1 MNADEKSRRIRRRL
15 ELAIPVR
22 VRGHDSADHEWTE
35 MSRLIDV
42 TPFGARLKLTRPT
55 EAGRLLHVT
64 IAMPRAMRCFDH
76 AEDQY
81 RVWSLVRNVISLVP
95 SEKSPAIIEAG
106 LAFVGKY
113 PPASFLADPG
123 RRYEIMD
130 AQSKSGLSVA
140 REIVDEVV
148 SEAAVTDKRCES
160 RHFIPIEV
168 DVEVIGEKSD
178 APVIEKTVTE
188 NISRKGASVF
198 TSLNIERGRFV
209 RITSEYYKVS
219 IFAAVRA
226 RRVGPD
232 GIARLHVEFAGGE
245 WPLQGIE

>member
-15 ELAIPVR
+15 ELVIPVR
-22 VRGHDSADHEWTE
+22 VRGRDSADHEWTE
-35 MSRLIDV
+35 MTRLINV

-55 EAGRLLHVT
+55 EVGRLLHVT

-81 RVWSLVRNVISLVP
+81 RVWSLVRNVNILVP
-95 SEKSPAIIEAG
+95 SEKSPAIMEAG

-113 PPASFLADPG
+113 PPASFLADPV
-123 RRYEIMD
+123 RRFEIRG
-130 AQSKSGLSVA
+130 ASKSGLSVA
-140 REIVDEVV
+140 REMVDEIV
-148 SEAAVTDKRCES
+148 SEVAATDKRRET
-160 RHFIPIEV
+160 RHSIPIEV
-168 DVEVIGEKSD
+168 DIEVIGEKSD

-188 NISRKGASVF
+188 NISRTGATVF
-198 TSLNIERGRFV
+198 TSLNIDRGRFV
-209 RITSEYYKVS
+209 KITSEHYKVS

-232 GIARLHVEFAGGE
+232 GIVRLHVEFAGGE
-245 WPLQGIE
+245 WPLAGI